1 MIVLTC
7 GHEVPDL
14 AHAFDII
21 HKATSTEGTKAMAY
35 STVCGACE
43 DQYRQAGELFDS
55 QEDAD
60 AWLKQER
67 W

>member
-7 GHEVPDL
+7 GHEVNDF
-14 AHAFDII
+14 AHAFDIM
-21 HKATSTEGTKAMAY
+21 HKATDRQGSKAISY

-55 QEDAD
+55 NEQAK
-60 AWLKQER
+60 AWLQQEG